1 MGKIVGFEID
11 AMVDRLANQAVIPAI
26 DETSLAM
33 GLVAERV
40 ARVDTGEMARG
51 WDVTL
56 AKRDGM
62 RVRGGIKNDVP
73 HTIYQE
79 YGTRTISPN
88 NMTGQA
94 IDAEA
99 PGLPGRIRSRI

>member
-1 MGKIVGFEID
+1 M
-11 AMVDRLANQAVIPAI
+11 

-51 WDVTL
+51 WDVML
-56 AKRDGM
+56 ARRDGM
-62 RVRGGIKNDVP
+62 HVRGGIRNDVP
-73 HTIYQE
+73 HTIYQDL
-79 YGTRTISPN
+79 GTRTIAPN
-88 NMTGQA
+88 HMRAQA

-99 PGLPGRIRSRI
+99 PSLPSRIRSRL

>member
-1 MGKIVGFEID
+1 MGRIVGFEID
-11 AMVDRLANQAVIPAI
+11 ALVDRLAIHAVIPAM

-40 ARVDTGEMARG
+40 TPVDTGELARG

-62 RVRGGIKNDVP
+62 HVRGGIRNDVEYAGYVNDG
-73 HTIYQE
+73 TI
-79 YGTRTISPN
+79 RMAPR
-88 NMTGQA
+88 NMSGQA
-94 IDAEA
+94 VDAEA